1 MTNMTIMKANK
12 NKALEGGGRKIRERI
27 SISSNWKEQQS
38 SIHNDIAW
46 IRKSTQQLSLN
57 INASVYERI

>member
-38 SIHNDIAW
+38 SIHNDIA
-46 IRKSTQQLSLN
+46 
-57 INASVYERI
+57 